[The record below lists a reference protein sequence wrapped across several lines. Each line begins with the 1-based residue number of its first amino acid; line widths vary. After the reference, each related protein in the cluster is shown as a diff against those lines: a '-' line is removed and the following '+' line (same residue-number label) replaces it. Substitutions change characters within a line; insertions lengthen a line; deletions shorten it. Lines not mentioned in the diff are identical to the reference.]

1 METVTPGINDHL
13 AATAHM
19 HARLESSAP
28 SVRRINVGTSGWKYF
43 WPASK
48 PSYTHPRPLSA
59 ICPSL

>member
-1 METVTPGINDHL
+1 METVTPGLNDHL

-28 SVRRINVGTSGWKYF
+28 SVRRINVGMSGWKYF
-43 WPASK
+43 WPDSK
-48 PSYTHPRPLSA
+48 PSYTHPRSLSA